1 METQNSA
8 KRMRYCA
15 PAIECIAVHT
25 EQGIAISGQAG
36 DYAEGGELSPNSN
49 SSYVQF

>member
-36 DYAEGGELSPNSN
+36 DYNEGGELNSN
-49 SSYVQF
+49 TTYIQY